1 MKNHPDK
8 ITEKVDVI
16 IVGSGAAGS
25 LMAAKLSKAGKK
37 VTILEAGP
45 ERTLNDLTSSQI
57 HARRLK
63 WSGAPVEEKGPHP
76 IGNVFNSGYGTGGSA
91 LHHYAVWPRLHAEDF
106 NIKTQHG
113 RALDWPISYDDLSPY
128 YDHIQQEVGISGD
141 HQAEIWR
148 PKGTDYPLP
157 PVPAFQQSEIIA
169 QGFKKLGKSTSP
181 LPLAL
186 NSRDYKG
193 RPGCLWDGWCDAGC
207 PTKALA
213 NPLALYLPEAKKHGC
228 EIIHEATVTRVLT
241 DPTGKKA
248 IGVTY
253 RTKDGVEI
261 TQMAHM
267 VILAAFAVQN
277 PRLLLASA
285 DGGLANRSG
294 LVGSYIMSHAAA
306 LVYGL
311 FEDET
316 EPYMGP
322 TGGQMLNQDSYDHK
336 DKRPQGFVSYQWMI
350 AQAVKPNDL
359 LGYGGSN
366 PGLFGAKLTDF
377 MQRAAQHFGG
387 MTACVEDL
395 PRRENRVTLSSE
407 KDRFG
412 VPLASVTH
420 TAHKDSLALWQAAK
434 QEGTEIFQ
442 AANAE
447 QVWTGP
453 LGPMHLMGGTIM
465 GDNGETSV
473 TNSYGQCHDI
483 DNLFIAGPGLFP
495 TSGGV
500 NPTFTVHALT
510 LRASD
515 YILKNWSSLT

>member
-1 MKNHPDK
+1 MNYA
-8 ITEKVDVI
+8 EKTDVV

-25 LMAAKLSKAGKK
+25 LMAAKLAESGKK
-37 VTILEAGP
+37 VIILEAGP
-45 ERTLNDLTSSQI
+45 ERTLKDLTSSQI

-63 WSGAPVEEKGPHP
+63 WSGDLVMENGAQP
-76 IGNVFNSGYGTGGSA
+76 IGNGFNSGYGTGGAA

-106 NIKTQHG
+106 KIRSLHG
-113 RALDWPISYDDLSPY
+113 RHLDWPISYDDLRPY
-128 YDHIQQEVGISGD
+128 YDRIQQEVGISGD
-141 HQAEIWR
+141 SQAEVWR
-148 PKGTDYPLP
+148 PDGADYPLP

-169 QGFKKLGKSTSP
+169 EGFKKLGKSLSP

-186 NSRDYKG
+186 NSREYMD

-213 NPLALYLPEAKKHGC
+213 NPLAVYLPKAKKHDC
-228 EIIHEATVTRVLT
+228 QIIHDATVTRVLT
-241 DPTGKKA
+241 EQNGKKT

-253 RTKDGVEI
+253 RIKDGIEI
-261 TQMAHM
+261 TLMAKM
-267 VILAAFAVQN
+267 VILAAFAIQT

-285 DGGLANRSG
+285 EGGLANRSG
-294 LVGSYIMSHAAA
+294 LLGSYIMSHAAA

-311 FEDET
+311 FEEET

-336 DKRPQGFVSYQWMI
+336 DKRPQGFGSYQWMI

-359 LGYGGSN
+359 LGFGGSN
-366 PGLFGAKLTDF
+366 PGIFGAKLTEF

-395 PRRENRVTLSSE
+395 PQRENRVSLSSE
-407 KDRFG
+407 KDKFG
-412 VPLASVTH
+412 LPLASVTH
-420 TAHKDSLALWQAAK
+420 TSHKDSLALWQGAK
-434 QEGTEIFQ
+434 QEGMEIFK
-442 AANAE
+442 AAKAE

-465 GDNGETSV
+465 GQDAETSV

-510 LRASD
+510 LRSSE